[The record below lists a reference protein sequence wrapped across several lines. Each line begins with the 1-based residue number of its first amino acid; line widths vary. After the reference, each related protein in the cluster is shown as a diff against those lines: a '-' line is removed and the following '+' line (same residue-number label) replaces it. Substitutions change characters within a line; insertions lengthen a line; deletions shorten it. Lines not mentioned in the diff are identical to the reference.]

1 MKNKRKTEPGN
12 KGTDSVGKGMESAGK
27 QGIVVR
33 IGNRQAL
40 VLTEGREEAC
50 LLAGFGEN
58 GKEAAEVGDQV
69 VIEPAGGQ
77 QYKLAE
83 IRPRKTE
90 LYRGNRRQGNGRQEN
105 KKTGGEERI
114 RIAVNGDC
122 LLAMVSAEYL
132 LHQAGYPEMAILAA
146 RRAGMGAGLFISKWD
161 LVKEGAGDIL
171 LKKMD
176 LYRKTADFV
185 FAGSAREPQPEL
197 FQAVKG
203 KSVVV
208 TGDRGCGKTTL
219 IQGMLGKETDTGR
232 RTAHSAGTHTVC
244 LQAGPE
250 GTWLTDTPGF
260 RDFALA
266 HVTQEERETVFPEI
280 AGLAAE
286 CRYADCTHTHE
297 QGCRVLEALRE
308 KRIER
313 ERYDA
318 YQKMG
323 NGEETAPAAIR
334 RPRADYRH
342 EPCRESFVCQVCGN
356 PVAPEGAGSMH
367 RNHCPNCLSSVHVD
381 NEPGDRASLCR
392 GIMDPVSVWV
402 RKNGEWAVIHRCR
415 LCGALSS
422 NRIAA
427 DDNPA
432 LLMSIAVK
440 PLAMPPFPLDRLE
453 DGIRAAGGSGVPENG
468 VL

>member
-146 RRAGMGAGLFISKWD
+146 RRAGMGAGFAIDQIQIAHLHI
-161 LVKEGAGDIL
+161 VK
-171 LKKMD
+171 
-176 LYRKTADFV
+176 FV
-185 FAGSAREPQPEL
+185 
-197 FQAVKG
+197 
-203 KSVVV
+203 
-208 TGDRGCGKTTL
+208 TTTL
-219 IQGMLGKETDTGR
+219 CFQQHSETGIFLDVD
-232 RTAHSAGTHTVC
+232 VC
-244 LQAGPE
+244 DGVHH
-250 GTWLTDTPGF
+250 D
-260 RDFALA
+260 
-266 HVTQEERETVFPEI
+266 
-280 AGLAAE
+280 AE
-286 CRYADCTHTHE
+286 LDHY
-297 QGCRVLEALRE
+297 
-308 KRIER
+308 
-313 ERYDA
+313 
-318 YQKMG
+318 
-323 NGEETAPAAIR
+323 
-334 RPRADYRH
+334 
-342 EPCRESFVCQVCGN
+342 
-356 PVAPEGAGSMH
+356 
-367 RNHCPNCLSSVHVD
+367 SS
-381 NEPGDRASLCR
+381 
-392 GIMDPVSVWV
+392 
-402 RKNGEWAVIHRCR
+402 
-415 LCGALSS
+415 
-422 NRIAA
+422 
-427 DDNPA
+427 
-432 LLMSIAVK
+432 
-440 PLAMPPFPLDRLE
+440 PLAQIAKSYL
-453 DGIRAAGGSGVPENG
+453 
-468 VL
+468 